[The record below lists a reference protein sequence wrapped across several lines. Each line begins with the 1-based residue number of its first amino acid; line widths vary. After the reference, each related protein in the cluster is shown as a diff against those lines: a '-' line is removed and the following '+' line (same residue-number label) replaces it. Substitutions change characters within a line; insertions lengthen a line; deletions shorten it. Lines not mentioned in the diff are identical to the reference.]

1 MEKFLRRK
9 HVWIVLVYGIFYM
22 LCFSILEKKI
32 TRGYH
37 VIHMDVDDLIPFCE
51 VFIVPYTLWFFYMA
65 AVVIFFSFFNKDV
78 KEFYQIIF
86 SLGIGMTLFLVVSWL
101 YPNGQNL
108 RPMVF
113 TRDNIFIDMVRHLYT
128 IDTPTNILPSIHVYN
143 SVAAYIAIDRCEA
156 LRKYQGVRKGALV
169 LTVLIVLSTM
179 FLKQH
184 SAFDVV
190 FALVLNA
197 VVYSVIYQTREQVQV
212 NRRRIRRKLL
222 EH

>member
-1 MEKFLRRK
+1 MDKILQRK
-9 HVWIVLVYGIFYM
+9 RIWIVFVFGIFYM
-22 LCFSILEKKI
+22 LCFSILEKNI

-37 VIHMDVDDLIPFCE
+37 VIHMEIDDLIPFCE
-51 VFIVPYTLWFFYMA
+51 VFIIPYILWFFYMA
-65 AVVIFFSFFNKDV
+65 AVVVYFTFINKDV
-78 KEFYQIIF
+78 KEYYQIIF

-113 TRDNIFIDMVRHLYT
+113 TRDNIFIDMVRHLYS
-128 IDTPTNILPSIHVYN
+128 IDTPTNVLPSIHVYN
-143 SVAAYIAIDRCEA
+143 SVAAYLAIDRCQA
-156 LRKYQGVRKGALV
+156 LRKHHGVRRGVLT

-184 SAFDVV
+184 SAFDVL

-197 VVYSVIYQTREQVQV
+197 VVYSALYQQKEQVQY
-212 NRRRIRRKLL
+212 NRRKVRRKLL